1 MKKIFIFFL
10 FLFVVVFGFTLMSC
24 DNDPKTLESLQS
36 EYGIVVDG
44 GDFEKGSILVS
55 NEINAETEEGIQV
68 LTAIEDENYNKEG
81 SIYIFD
87 IHVTKDGSKVQPNG
101 KVKVSIPLPNTQVED
116 YLVFHIKEDNKVE
129 NIIPT
134 ITDGKL
140 LFETSSFSYFIV
152 AEKALENH
160 EFGAMYYARRADF
173 FYDGNIAYYQC
184 SKCEKYF
191 DEQYNEVETVVI
203 PKHSTNLS
211 ICVNGVPTALVLGEQ
226 REGYITWSLEGL
238 SVKKGDVITICQ
250 TNNLELT
257 YNYFADGNVGEDKKI
272 LTTAGSA
279 NVHLTATPNGLMLF
293 IDGYKYEGIVV
304 EINGTQYP
312 MEYVTYPDGQTT
324 TYIYGYVYFSE
335 GDEFVI
341 IDNVN
346 DVIYDYDDLSDE
358 YNWDTWDFHR
368 GDNGQ
373 FVIDYTGRYGLEF
386 DYDNNN
392 EIFINKV
399 FRPLDGD
406 EYQIVFDN
414 LDSESIDM
422 EEKNIS
428 SSSEAHNDLLWYIEH
443 EKVINNEDICSYIDV
458 HGFYLY
464 TATVY
469 LEEGTKFNIKNI
481 TSNITITAENLTE
494 AYIETGAI
502 TKDGEYIKILA
513 SDNYKIMY
521 MPCYNAFSIE
531 NVASSELADVY
542 MYLDGNFIPLT
553 KGTDN
558 LVTYEGLVADAY
570 TNIMF
575 TNSSYTVYL
584 PITISSETDSS
595 YAHIIESSGINMLFF
610 DKAGTYNLSY
620 NAETGVL
627 NIVSTSLDEEDS
639 TVTYLYYLS
648 VIDLVNGNSTNT
660 LSKNADNDKEYYIKN
675 VSMLENNFM
684 FILAYGDDD
693 SSASYYTLSDTDA
706 AIATTSGSYIVIN
719 ASGTYDIYFNTQNKT
734 IRIVE

>member
-1 MKKIFIFFL
+1 
-10 FLFVVVFGFTLMSC
+10 
-24 DNDPKTLESLQS
+24 
-36 EYGIVVDG
+36 
-44 GDFEKGSILVS
+44 
-55 NEINAETEEGIQV
+55 
-68 LTAIEDENYNKEG
+68 
-81 SIYIFD
+81 
-87 IHVTKDGSKVQPNG
+87 
-101 KVKVSIPLPNTQVED
+101 
-116 YLVFHIKEDNKVE
+116 
-129 NIIPT
+129 
-134 ITDGKL
+134 
-140 LFETSSFSYFIV
+140 
-152 AEKALENH
+152 
-160 EFGAMYYARRADF
+160 
-173 FYDGNIAYYQC
+173 
-184 SKCEKYF
+184 
-191 DEQYNEVETVVI
+191 
-203 PKHSTNLS
+203 
-211 ICVNGVPTALVLGEQ
+211 
-226 REGYITWSLEGL
+226 
-238 SVKKGDVITICQ
+238 
-250 TNNLELT
+250 
-257 YNYFADGNVGEDKKI
+257 
-272 LTTAGSA
+272 
-279 NVHLTATPNGLMLF
+279 
-293 IDGYKYEGIVV
+293 
-304 EINGTQYP
+304 
-312 MEYVTYPDGQTT
+312 
-324 TYIYGYVYFSE
+324 
-335 GDEFVI
+335 
-341 IDNVN
+341 
-346 DVIYDYDDLSDE
+346 
-358 YNWDTWDFHR
+358 
-368 GDNGQ
+368 
-373 FVIDYTGRYGLEF
+373 
-386 DYDNNN
+386 
-392 EIFINKV
+392 
-399 FRPLDGD
+399 
-406 EYQIVFDN
+406 
-414 LDSESIDM
+414 
-422 EEKNIS
+422 
-428 SSSEAHNDLLWYIEH
+428 
-443 EKVINNEDICSYIDV
+443 
-458 HGFYLY
+458 
-464 TATVY
+464 
-469 LEEGTKFNIKNI
+469 
-481 TSNITITAENLTE
+481 LTE

-620 NAETGVL
+620 NTETGVL

-660 LSKNADNDKEYYIKN
+660 LSKNAYNDKEYYIKN